1 MCIEEAYMNTALWI
15 VQILLALVFLM
26 AGTGKVSQ
34 PKEKLKERGMKFV
47 EDFSGG
53 TVKVIGSLEIAGAL
67 GVVLPSLFNVIPQLT
82 PLAAGGLVLTMI
94 GATLTH
100 IRRGEYPIIIVN
112 IVLLAMAAFVAYGR
126 LTLVPLF

>member
-1 MCIEEAYMNTALWI
+1 MNTALWI